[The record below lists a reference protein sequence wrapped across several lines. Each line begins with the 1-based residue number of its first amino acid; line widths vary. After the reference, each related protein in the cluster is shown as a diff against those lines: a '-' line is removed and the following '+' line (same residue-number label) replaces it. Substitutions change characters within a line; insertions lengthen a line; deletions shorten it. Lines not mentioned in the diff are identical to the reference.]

1 VGRFLGA
8 ADVISGS
15 SYGITATAYT
25 NVTVNSFTADQV
37 NDLLGNDKDFSLCL
51 AKSLSQHSRAL
62 GRQLI
67 GESFFPAIGRVGFA
81 LQNLAVQIG
90 IPCKNGS
97 NKIELPITH
106 NELASYVGCNR
117 VTVTRALA
125 ALASAGLI
133 EKGKKSLLINNYDRL
148 SSWLSKLSRI

>member
-1 VGRFLGA
+1 MGA
-8 ADVISGS
+8 
-15 SYGITATAYT
+15 
-25 NVTVNSFTADQV
+25 
-37 NDLLGNDKDFSLCL
+37 DKDFSHCL

-90 IPCKNGS
+90 IPYKDDSKG
-97 NKIELPITH
+97 IELPITH

-117 VTVTRALA
+117 VTVTRALSD
-125 ALASAGLI
+125 LASEGLI
-133 EKGKKSLLINNYDRL
+133 EKRKKSILINNYDLL
-148 SSWLSKLSRI
+148 SNWLNKLSCV